1 MICYTTTFLALPG
14 FEKEVMTILREHVK
28 QSKKEQGLIASQAYC
43 SEMEPRRFFV
53 YHVFTDSADNDMRRA
68 TKFYGEYIL
77 ASLHGM
83 FDTESLFMDR
93 YQPITELDSRLLK
106 TTGA

>member
-1 MICYTTTFLALPG
+1 MICYTTTFLAVPG

-28 QSKKEQGLIASQAYC
+28 QSKKEQGLIASQAYR
-43 SEMEPRRFFV
+43 SETEPRRFFV
-53 YHVFTDSADNDMRRA
+53 YHVFTDNADVDVRRA

-77 ASLHGM
+77 ASIYGM
-83 FDTESLFMDR
+83 FDTESLSMDR
-93 YQPITELDSRLLK
+93 YQPITELDIRLLK